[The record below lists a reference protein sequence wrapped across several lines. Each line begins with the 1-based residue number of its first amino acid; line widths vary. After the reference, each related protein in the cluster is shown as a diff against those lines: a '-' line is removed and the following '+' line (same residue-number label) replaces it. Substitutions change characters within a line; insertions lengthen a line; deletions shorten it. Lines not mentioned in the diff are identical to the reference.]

1 MSSDLHKFFLLIV
14 VVSAVFCLIK
24 YTLANNECQQSC
36 WRMNLVCQRRC
47 ASNNSFTKCKE
58 GCDKE
63 CIPKDVCFNNK
74 TQCYNSCWGT
84 NIECLRKCASDNSF
98 TKCKEG
104 CDKVNEKCEN
114 TCRDGFQQCVFD
126 SENCLSSR
134 SQ

>member
-36 WRMNLVCQRRC
+36 WRMNLVCQRKC
-47 ASNNSFTKCKE
+47 ASNNSC
-58 GCDKE
+58 CDKE
-63 CIPKDVCFNNK
+63 CIPKDDK

-114 TCRDGFQQCVFD
+114 TCRDGFQKCMHD
-126 SENCLSSR
+126 SENCLSGR
-134 SQ
+134 SK

>member
-36 WRMNLVCQRRC
+36 WRMNLVCQRKC

>member
-36 WRMNLVCQRRC
+36 WRMNLVCQRKC

-63 CIPKDVCFNNK
+63 CIPKDDK

-98 TKCKEG
+98 TKC